1 MIKFISFAIKF
12 GFSAVMAIL
21 FVIGINLYTD
31 FLYSS
36 RDSAPAM
43 VAAPAGEEA
52 GTDEESKPE
61 ETSAE
66 TPAKPAESEK
76 TAENKAEPA
85 PAAPAES
92 EKTPD
97 SPAAAPAPAAP
108 APAAA
113 GGGDDQPGG
122 GALALLAKADA
133 AKGEKIFKKCKACH
147 TIDEGGK
154 NKVGPNLYGVT
165 GRKIASHEGFK
176 YSEAMQAFAARAGS
190 WSFANLAHFIH
201 KPKAL
206 VAKTKMAFAGL
217 KKDAQLADLLAYLNS
232 QNANPLP
239 LPGQ

>member
-43 VAAPAGEEA
+43 VAAPAAKEASAGE
-52 GTDEESKPE
+52 D
-61 ETSAE
+61 
-66 TPAKPAESEK
+66 AKTGNAAANSGPVDKAES
-76 TAENKAEPA
+76 KAEPA
-85 PAAPAES
+85 ASAPAQGDN
-92 EKTPD
+92 KPD
-97 SPAAAPAPAAP
+97 SPAAASAPAASEP
-108 APAAA
+108 AKAAA
-113 GGGDDQPGG
+113 GPGE
-122 GALALLAKADA
+122 GALALLAAADPA
-133 AKGEKIFKKCKACH
+133 RGEKIFKKCKACH
-147 TIDEGGK
+147 SIDEGGK

-176 YSEAMQAFAARAGS
+176 YSASMQAFAAKAGN

-206 VAKTKMAFAGL
+206 VTKTKMAFAGI
-217 KKDAQLADLLAYLNS
+217 KKDAQLADLLVYLNS
-232 QNANPLP
+232 QNASPLP